1 MEAPDNLSG
10 SYAWCSLLKG
20 REVLWRGARWRVG
33 TGETIKVWDYPWLP
47 SLEHPRILS
56 PIIDGLQDAMV
67 DCLISPTSRSWD
79 RDVLFGYFAP
89 MEADLIVKIP
99 LSPTKVEDKLI
110 WPHVPNGVY
119 TVKSGYRFLVK
130 DKPDPLLYHPS
141 QGENPS
147 IWSCIW
153 RLSVPNKVKNFL
165 WKACK
170 EALPVKKNLVRRK
183 VLEEDVC
190 CHYKLKAEDGYHAL
204 WDCSELSAIW
214 ETDVMWLFCRSKKF
228 SNFFELA
235 RFILENDKQP
245 EQFAS
250 ITWTI
255 WFRRNQLCTSNKPFP
270 LSQIVSS
277 AKQLLQELNEVH
289 PAAPVQNYSPQ
300 QSRPKWEPPPLSL
313 LKINF
318 DGAVFRETEELMVRC
333 LHPWRRRSSFHHP
346 QTKLKL

>member
-1 MEAPDNLSG
+1 M
-10 SYAWCSLLKG
+10 
-20 REVLWRGARWRVG
+20 LWRGARWRVG

-277 AKQLLQELNEVH
+277 AKQLLQEFNEVH